1 MLGAVVGVIGTLQAT
16 EVLKEILGI
25 GTSLAGRLLIYD
37 ALAARFETL
46 SIACDPENP
55 ISGSNP
61 SITDLSI
68 HKSKN
73 HNSTCA
79 A

>member
-1 MLGAVVGVIGTLQAT
+1 M
-16 EVLKEILGI
+16 
-25 GTSLAGRLLIYD
+25 YD

-46 SIACDPENP
+46 SIAWDPENP
-55 ISGSNP
+55 ISGRNP

-68 HKSKN
+68 HAAAKL
-73 HNSTCA
+73 NSTCA